1 MQKEVVMADKR
12 KGKGVLVKVND
23 LSEDE
28 LDATLT
34 KALDILFGDAEDE
47 PIMPAKT
54 KAVFPSSHK
63 RKTPKGSRKKSKD
76 N

>member
-1 MQKEVVMADKR
+1 MMADKR

-23 LSEDE
+23 LDDE
-28 LDATLT
+28 LESTLD

-47 PIMPAKT
+47 PIKPAKT
-54 KAVFPSSHK
+54 KAVKPSSDK
-63 RKTPKGSRKKSKD
+63 RKTTKVVRKKSKD